1 MRVLLISTKRN
12 NMTTRLVKSF
22 LTGLFV
28 LASGGILAQEN
39 GNRDEQN
46 KVVRGPY
53 ETNRFFD
60 NIFIGAAGGVNIYH
74 GENDSYGALG
84 RRLAPALD
92 VNVGKWFTPSVI
104 GYSGINA
111 KGWTVGQTLYAK
123 ELFDKKADI
132 YNEKFGVSYLHTD
145 FLWNFSNAVSGY
157 KETRTWNFVPF
168 FGAGWARSYGNRAY
182 DNEFAMSIGLLNNI
196 RLCDLADLTLEARHM
211 FVNQRFDGVSGDSK
225 SEGMTSVTIGLTFK
239 LNRRNFKR
247 AAAPVDVTPYLN
259 RIEVLEDDNTTLAGK
274 NRRLADE
281 NEALRNRKPETVIV
295 EGENKVSATP
305 VALFFKIGQATLD
318 KKELTNLDFY
328 VKNALEADRNK
339 TFTLYG
345 GADKATGTAAF
356 NQKLSEKRMQYV
368 YEILIEKYGISKD
381 RLRTVA
387 EGDRNNRFPEPELNR
402 TVIIME

>member
-1 MRVLLISTKRN
+1 MKGLLTASLA
-12 NMTTRLVKSF
+12 LVAA
-22 LTGLFV
+22 GV
-28 LASGGILAQEN
+28 MAQEN

-46 KVVRGPY
+46 RVVRGPY

-60 NIFIGAAGGVNIYH
+60 NIFIGVAGGVNIYH
-74 GENDSYGALG
+74 GENDSYGKFG
-84 RRLAPALD
+84 KRLAPALD
-92 VNVGKWFTPSVI
+92 VNVGKWFTPSVGARI
-104 GYSGINA
+104 GYSGITA
-111 KGWTVGQTLYAK
+111 KGWTSGQTVYAK
-123 ELFDKKADI
+123 DVFDKKANI

-168 FGAGWARSYGNRAY
+168 FGAGWARSYGNGAY
-182 DNEFAMSIGLLNNI
+182 NNEFAMSIGLLNNI
-196 RLCDLADLTLEARHM
+196 RLCNLLDLTLEARHM
-211 FVNQRFDGVSGDSK
+211 FVNQRFDGVSRGSK
-225 SEGMTSVTIGLTFK
+225 GEGMTSVTMGLTFK

-247 AAAPVDVTPYLN
+247 AAAPVDVTPYLS
-259 RIEVLEDDNTTLAGK
+259 RIKALESDNTTLAGK
-274 NRRLADE
+274 NKTLADE
-281 NEALRNRKPETVIV
+281 NTALRNRKPETVTV
-295 EGENKVSATP
+295 AGESKVSATP
-305 VALFFKIGQATLD
+305 VALFFQIGKATLD

-328 VKNALEADRNK
+328 VKNALQADRNK

-368 YEILIEKYGISKD
+368 YDLLVNKYGISKN
-381 RLRTVA
+381 RLKTVA

>member
-1 MRVLLISTKRN
+1 M
-12 NMTTRLVKSF
+12 
-22 LTGLFV
+22 
-28 LASGGILAQEN
+28 AQEN

-46 KVVRGPY
+46 RVVRGPY

-60 NIFIGAAGGVNIYH
+60 NIFIGVAGGVNIYH
-74 GENDSYGALG
+74 GENDSYGKFG
-84 RRLAPALD
+84 KRLAPALD
-92 VNVGKWFTPSVI
+92 VNVGKWFTPSVGARI

-111 KGWTVGQTLYAK
+111 KGWTSGQTVYAK
-123 ELFDKKADI
+123 DVFDKKANI

-168 FGAGWARSYGNRAY
+168 FGAGWARSYGNGAY
-182 DNEFAMSIGLLNNI
+182 NNEFAMSIGLLNNS
-196 RLCDLADLTLEARHM
+196 RLCNLLDLTLEARHM
-211 FVNQRFDGVSGDSK
+211 FVNQRFDGVSRGSK
-225 SEGMTSVTIGLTFK
+225 GEGMTSVTMGLTFK

-247 AAAPVDVTPYLN
+247 AAAPVDVTPYLS
-259 RIEVLEDDNTTLAGK
+259 RIKALESDNTTLAGK
-274 NRRLADE
+274 NKTLADE
-281 NEALRNRKPETVIV
+281 NTALRNRKPETVTV
-295 EGENKVSATP
+295 AGKSKVSATP
-305 VALFFKIGQATLD
+305 VALFFQIGKATLD

-328 VKNALEADRNK
+328 VKNALQADRNK

-368 YEILIEKYGISKD
+368 YDLLVNKYGISKD
-381 RLRTVA
+381 RLKTVA

>member
-1 MRVLLISTKRN
+1 MKGLLTASLA
-12 NMTTRLVKSF
+12 LVAA
-22 LTGLFV
+22 GV
-28 LASGGILAQEN
+28 MAQEN

-46 KVVRGPY
+46 RVVRGPY

-60 NIFIGAAGGVNIYH
+60 NIFIGVAGGVNIYH
-74 GENDSYGALG
+74 GENDSYGKFG
-84 RRLAPALD
+84 KRLAPALD
-92 VNVGKWFTPSVI
+92 VNVGKWFTPSVGARI

-111 KGWTVGQTLYAK
+111 KGWTSGQTVYAK
-123 ELFDKKADI
+123 DVFDKKANI

-168 FGAGWARSYGNRAY
+168 FGAGWARSYGNGAY
-182 DNEFAMSIGLLNNI
+182 NNEFAMSIGFLNNI
-196 RLCDLADLTLEARHM
+196 RLCNLLDLTLEARHM
-211 FVNQRFDGVSGDSK
+211 FVNQRFDGVSRGSK
-225 SEGMTSVTIGLTFK
+225 GEGMTSVTMGLTFK

-247 AAAPVDVTPYLN
+247 AAAPVDVTPYLS
-259 RIEVLEDDNTTLAGK
+259 RIKALESDNTTLAGK
-274 NRRLADE
+274 NKTLADE
-281 NEALRNRKPETVIV
+281 NTALRNRKPETVTV
-295 EGENKVSATP
+295 AGESKVSATP
-305 VALFFKIGQATLD
+305 VALFFQIGKATLD

-328 VKNALEADRNK
+328 VKNALQADRNK

-368 YEILIEKYGISKD
+368 YDLLVNKYGISKN
-381 RLRTVA
+381 RLKTVA

>member
-1 MRVLLISTKRN
+1 MKGLLTASLA
-12 NMTTRLVKSF
+12 LVAA
-22 LTGLFV
+22 GV
-28 LASGGILAQEN
+28 MAQEN

-46 KVVRGPY
+46 RVVHGPY

-60 NIFIGAAGGVNIYH
+60 NIFIGVAGGVNIYH
-74 GENDSYGALG
+74 GENDSYGKFG
-84 RRLAPALD
+84 KRLAPALD
-92 VNVGKWFTPSVI
+92 VNVGKWFTPSVGARI

-111 KGWTVGQTLYAK
+111 KGWTSGQTVYAK
-123 ELFDKKADI
+123 DVFDKKANI

-168 FGAGWARSYGNRAY
+168 FGAGWARSYGNGAY
-182 DNEFAMSIGLLNNI
+182 NNEFAMSIGLLNNI
-196 RLCDLADLTLEARHM
+196 RLCNLLDLTLEARHM
-211 FVNQRFDGVSGDSK
+211 FVNQRFDGVSRGSK
-225 SEGMTSVTIGLTFK
+225 GEGMTSVTMGLTFK

-247 AAAPVDVTPYLN
+247 AAAPVDVTPYLS
-259 RIEVLEDDNTTLAGK
+259 RIKALESDNTTLAGK
-274 NRRLADE
+274 NKTLADE
-281 NEALRNRKPETVIV
+281 NTALRNRKPETVTV
-295 EGENKVSATP
+295 AGESKVSATP
-305 VALFFKIGQATLD
+305 VALFFQIGKATLD

-328 VKNALEADRNK
+328 VKNALQADRNK

-368 YEILIEKYGISKD
+368 YDLLVNKYGISKN
-381 RLRTVA
+381 RLKTVA

>member
-1 MRVLLISTKRN
+1 M
-12 NMTTRLVKSF
+12 
-22 LTGLFV
+22 
-28 LASGGILAQEN
+28 AQEN

-46 KVVRGPY
+46 RVVRGPY

-60 NIFIGAAGGVNIYH
+60 NIFIGVAGGVNIYH
-74 GENDSYGALG
+74 GENDSYGKFG
-84 RRLAPALD
+84 KRLAPALD
-92 VNVGKWFTPSVI
+92 VNVGKWFTPSVGARI

-111 KGWTVGQTLYAK
+111 KGWTSGQTVYAK
-123 ELFDKKADI
+123 DVFDKKANI

-168 FGAGWARSYGNRAY
+168 FGAGWARSYGNGAY
-182 DNEFAMSIGLLNNI
+182 NNEFAMSIGLLNNI
-196 RLCDLADLTLEARHM
+196 RLCNLLDLTLEARHM
-211 FVNQRFDGVSGDSK
+211 FVNQRFDGVSRGSK
-225 SEGMTSVTIGLTFK
+225 GEGMTSVTMGLTFK

-247 AAAPVDVTPYLN
+247 AAAPVDVTPYLS
-259 RIEVLEDDNTTLAGK
+259 RIKALESDNTTLAGK
-274 NRRLADE
+274 NKTLADE
-281 NEALRNRKPETVIV
+281 NTALRNRKPETVTV
-295 EGENKVSATP
+295 AGESKVSATP
-305 VALFFKIGQATLD
+305 VALFFQIGKATLD

-328 VKNALEADRNK
+328 VKNALQADRNK

-368 YEILIEKYGISKD
+368 YDLLVNKYGISKD
-381 RLRTVA
+381 RLKTVA

>member
-1 MRVLLISTKRN
+1 MKGLLTASLA
-12 NMTTRLVKSF
+12 LVAA
-22 LTGLFV
+22 GV
-28 LASGGILAQEN
+28 MAQEN

-46 KVVRGPY
+46 RVVRGPY

-60 NIFIGAAGGVNIYH
+60 NIFIGVAGGVNIYH
-74 GENDSYGALG
+74 GENDSYGKFG
-84 RRLAPALD
+84 KRLAPALD
-92 VNVGKWFTPSVI
+92 VNVGKWFTPSVGARI

-111 KGWTVGQTLYAK
+111 KGWTSGQTVYAK
-123 ELFDKKADI
+123 DVFDKKANI

-168 FGAGWARSYGNRAY
+168 FGAGWARSYGNGAY
-182 DNEFAMSIGLLNNI
+182 NNEFAMSIGLLNNI
-196 RLCDLADLTLEARHM
+196 RLCNLLDLTLEARHM
-211 FVNQRFDGVSGDSK
+211 FVNQRFDGVSRGSK
-225 SEGMTSVTIGLTFK
+225 GEGMTSVTMGLTFK

-247 AAAPVDVTPYLN
+247 AAAPVDVTPYLS
-259 RIEVLEDDNTTLAGK
+259 RIKALESDNTTLAGK
-274 NRRLADE
+274 NKTLADE
-281 NEALRNRKPETVIV
+281 NTALRNRKPETVTV
-295 EGENKVSATP
+295 AGESKVSATP
-305 VALFFKIGQATLD
+305 VALFFQIGKATLD

-328 VKNALEADRNK
+328 VKNALQADRNK

-345 GADKATGTAAF
+345 GADKATGMAAF

-368 YEILIEKYGISKD
+368 YDLLVNKYGISKN
-381 RLRTVA
+381 RLKTVA

>member
-1 MRVLLISTKRN
+1 MKGLLTASLA
-12 NMTTRLVKSF
+12 LVAA
-22 LTGLFV
+22 GV
-28 LASGGILAQEN
+28 MAQET

-46 KVVRGPY
+46 RVVRGPY

-60 NIFIGAAGGVNIYH
+60 NIFIGVAGGVNIYH
-74 GENDSYGALG
+74 GENDSYGKFG
-84 RRLAPALD
+84 KRLAPALD
-92 VNVGKWFTPSVI
+92 VNVGKWFTPSVGARI

-111 KGWTVGQTLYAK
+111 KGWTSGQTVYAK
-123 ELFDKKADI
+123 DVFDKKANI

-168 FGAGWARSYGNRAY
+168 FGAGWARSYGNGAY
-182 DNEFAMSIGLLNNI
+182 NNEFAMSIGLLNNI
-196 RLCDLADLTLEARHM
+196 RLCNLLDLTLEARHM
-211 FVNQRFDGVSGDSK
+211 FVNQRFDGVSRGSK
-225 SEGMTSVTIGLTFK
+225 GEGMTSVTMGLTFK

-247 AAAPVDVTPYLN
+247 AAAPVDVTPYLS
-259 RIEVLEDDNTTLAGK
+259 RIKALESDNTTLAGK
-274 NRRLADE
+274 NKTLADE
-281 NEALRNRKPETVIV
+281 NTALRNRKPETVTV
-295 EGENKVSATP
+295 AGESKVSATP
-305 VALFFKIGQATLD
+305 VALFFQIGKATLD

-328 VKNALEADRNK
+328 VKNALQADRNK

-368 YEILIEKYGISKD
+368 YDLLVNKYGISKD
-381 RLRTVA
+381 RLKTVA

>member
-1 MRVLLISTKRN
+1 MKTQFMKGLLTASLA
-12 NMTTRLVKSF
+12 LVAA
-22 LTGLFV
+22 GV
-28 LASGGILAQEN
+28 MAQEN

-46 KVVRGPY
+46 RVVRGPY

-60 NIFIGAAGGVNIYH
+60 NIFIGVAGGVNIYH
-74 GENDSYGALG
+74 GENDSYGKFG
-84 RRLAPALD
+84 KRLAPALD
-92 VNVGKWFTPSVI
+92 VNVGKWFTPSVGARI

-111 KGWTVGQTLYAK
+111 KGWTLGQTVYAK
-123 ELFDKKADI
+123 DVFDKKANI

-168 FGAGWARSYGNRAY
+168 FGAGWARSYGNGAY
-182 DNEFAMSIGLLNNI
+182 NNEFAMSIGLLNNI
-196 RLCDLADLTLEARHM
+196 RLCNLLDLTLEARHM
-211 FVNQRFDGVSGDSK
+211 FVNQRFDGVSRGSK
-225 SEGMTSVTIGLTFK
+225 GEGMTSVTMGLTFK

-247 AAAPVDVTPYLN
+247 AAAPVDVTPYLS
-259 RIEVLEDDNTTLAGK
+259 RIKALESDNTTLAGK
-274 NRRLADE
+274 NKTLADE
-281 NEALRNRKPETVIV
+281 NTALRNRKPETVTV
-295 EGENKVSATP
+295 AGESKVSATP
-305 VALFFKIGQATLD
+305 VALFFQIGKATLD

-328 VKNALEADRNK
+328 VKNALQADRNK

-345 GADKATGTAAF
+345 GADKATGTAAC

-368 YEILIEKYGISKD
+368 YDLLVNKYGISKN
-381 RLRTVA
+381 RLKTVA

>member
-1 MRVLLISTKRN
+1 MKGLLTASLA
-12 NMTTRLVKSF
+12 LVAA
-22 LTGLFV
+22 GV
-28 LASGGILAQEN
+28 MAQEN

-46 KVVRGPY
+46 RVVRGPY

-60 NIFIGAAGGVNIYH
+60 NIFIGVAGGVNIYH
-74 GENDSYGALG
+74 GENDSYGKFG
-84 RRLAPALD
+84 KRLAPALD
-92 VNVGKWFTPSVI
+92 VNVGKWFTPSVGARI

-111 KGWTVGQTLYAK
+111 KGWTSGQTVYAK
-123 ELFDKKADI
+123 DVFDKKANI

-168 FGAGWARSYGNRAY
+168 FGAGWARSYGNGAY
-182 DNEFAMSIGLLNNI
+182 NNEFAMSIGLLNNI
-196 RLCDLADLTLEARHM
+196 RLCNLLDLTLEARHM
-211 FVNQRFDGVSGDSK
+211 FVNQRFDGVSRGSK
-225 SEGMTSVTIGLTFK
+225 GEGMTSVTMGLTFK

-247 AAAPVDVTPYLN
+247 AAAPVDVTPYLS
-259 RIEVLEDDNTTLAGK
+259 RIKALESDNTTLAGK
-274 NRRLADE
+274 NKTLADE
-281 NEALRNRKPETVIV
+281 NTALRNRKPETVTV
-295 EGENKVSATP
+295 AGESKVSATP
-305 VALFFKIGQATLD
+305 VALFFQIGKATLD

-328 VKNALEADRNK
+328 VKNALQADRNK

-368 YEILIEKYGISKD
+368 YDLLVNKYGISKD
-381 RLRTVA
+381 RLKTVA

>member
-1 MRVLLISTKRN
+1 MKGLLTASLA
-12 NMTTRLVKSF
+12 LVAA
-22 LTGLFV
+22 GV
-28 LASGGILAQEN
+28 MAQEN

-46 KVVRGPY
+46 RVVRGPY
-53 ETNRFFD
+53 ETKRFFD
-60 NIFIGAAGGVNIYH
+60 NIFIGVAGGVNIYH
-74 GENDSYGALG
+74 GENDSYGKFG
-84 RRLAPALD
+84 KRLAPALD
-92 VNVGKWFTPSVI
+92 VNVGKWFTPSVGARI

-111 KGWTVGQTLYAK
+111 KGWTSGQTVYAK
-123 ELFDKKADI
+123 DVFDKKANI

-168 FGAGWARSYGNRAY
+168 FGAGWARSYGNGAY
-182 DNEFAMSIGLLNNI
+182 NNEFAMSIGLLNNI
-196 RLCDLADLTLEARHM
+196 RLCNLLDLTLEARHM
-211 FVNQRFDGVSGDSK
+211 FVNQRFDGVSRGSK
-225 SEGMTSVTIGLTFK
+225 GEGMTSVTMGLTFK

-247 AAAPVDVTPYLN
+247 AAAPVDVTPYLS
-259 RIEVLEDDNTTLAGK
+259 RIKALESDNTTLAGK
-274 NRRLADE
+274 NKTLADE
-281 NEALRNRKPETVIV
+281 NTALRNRKPETVTV
-295 EGENKVSATP
+295 AGESKVSATP
-305 VALFFKIGQATLD
+305 VALFFQIGKATLD

-328 VKNALEADRNK
+328 VKNALQADRNK

-368 YEILIEKYGISKD
+368 YDLLVNKYGISKD
-381 RLRTVA
+381 RLKTVA

>member
-1 MRVLLISTKRN
+1 MKGLLTASLA
-12 NMTTRLVKSF
+12 LVAA
-22 LTGLFV
+22 GV
-28 LASGGILAQEN
+28 MAQEN

-46 KVVRGPY
+46 RVVRGPY

-60 NIFIGAAGGVNIYH
+60 NIFIGVAGGVNIYH
-74 GENDSYGALG
+74 GENDSYGKFG
-84 RRLAPALD
+84 KRLAPALD
-92 VNVGKWFTPSVI
+92 VNVGKWFTPSVGARI

-111 KGWTVGQTLYAK
+111 KGWTSGQTVYAK
-123 ELFDKKADI
+123 DVFDKKANI

-168 FGAGWARSYGNRAY
+168 FGAGWARSYGNGAY
-182 DNEFAMSIGLLNNI
+182 NNEFAMSIGLLNNI
-196 RLCDLADLTLEARHM
+196 RLCNLLDLTLEARHM
-211 FVNQRFDGVSGDSK
+211 FVNQRFDGVSRGSK
-225 SEGMTSVTIGLTFK
+225 GEGMTSVTMGLTFK

-247 AAAPVDVTPYLN
+247 AAAPVDVTPYLS
-259 RIEVLEDDNTTLAGK
+259 RIKALESDNTTLAGK
-274 NRRLADE
+274 NKTLADE
-281 NEALRNRKPETVIV
+281 NTALRNRKPETVTV
-295 EGENKVSATP
+295 AGESKVSATP
-305 VALFFKIGQATLD
+305 VALFFQIGKATLD

-328 VKNALEADRNK
+328 VKNALQADRNK

-368 YEILIEKYGISKD
+368 YDLLVNKYGISKN
-381 RLRTVA
+381 RLKTVA

>member
-1 MRVLLISTKRN
+1 MKGLLTASLA
-12 NMTTRLVKSF
+12 LVAA
-22 LTGLFV
+22 GV
-28 LASGGILAQEN
+28 MAQEN

-46 KVVRGPY
+46 RVVRGPY

-60 NIFIGAAGGVNIYH
+60 NIFIGVAGGVNIYH
-74 GENDSYGALG
+74 GENDSYGKFG
-84 RRLAPALD
+84 KRLAPALD
-92 VNVGKWFTPSVI
+92 VNVGKWFTPSVGARI

-111 KGWTVGQTLYAK
+111 KGWTSGQTVYAK
-123 ELFDKKADI
+123 DVFDKKANI

-168 FGAGWARSYGNRAY
+168 FGAGWARSYGNGAY
-182 DNEFAMSIGLLNNI
+182 NNEFAMSIGLLNNI
-196 RLCDLADLTLEARHM
+196 RLCNLLDLTLEARHM
-211 FVNQRFDGVSGDSK
+211 FVNQRFDGVSRGSK
-225 SEGMTSVTIGLTFK
+225 GEGMTSVTMGLTFK

-247 AAAPVDVTPYLN
+247 AAAPVDVTPYLS
-259 RIEVLEDDNTTLAGK
+259 RIKALESDNTTLAGK
-274 NRRLADE
+274 NKTLADE
-281 NEALRNRKPETVIV
+281 NTALRNRKPETVTV
-295 EGENKVSATP
+295 AGESKVSATP
-305 VALFFKIGQATLD
+305 VALFFQIGKATLD

-328 VKNALEADRNK
+328 VKNALQADRNIS
-339 TFTLYG
+339 FTLYG

-368 YEILIEKYGISKD
+368 YDLLVNKYGISKD
-381 RLRTVA
+381 RLKTVA

>member
-1 MRVLLISTKRN
+1 MKGLLTASLA
-12 NMTTRLVKSF
+12 LVAA
-22 LTGLFV
+22 GV
-28 LASGGILAQEN
+28 MAQEN

-46 KVVRGPY
+46 RVVRGPY

-60 NIFIGAAGGVNIYH
+60 NIFIGVAGGVNIYH
-74 GENDSYGALG
+74 GENDSYGKFG
-84 RRLAPALD
+84 KRLAPALD
-92 VNVGKWFTPSVI
+92 VNVGKWFTPSVGARI

-111 KGWTVGQTLYAK
+111 KGWTSGQTVYAK
-123 ELFDKKADI
+123 DVFDKKANI

-168 FGAGWARSYGNRAY
+168 FGAGWARSYGNGAY
-182 DNEFAMSIGLLNNI
+182 NNEFAMSIGLLNNI
-196 RLCDLADLTLEARHM
+196 RLCNLLDLTLEARHM
-211 FVNQRFDGVSGDSK
+211 FVNQRFDGVSRGSK
-225 SEGMTSVTIGLTFK
+225 GEGMTSVTMGLTFK

-247 AAAPVDVTPYLN
+247 AAAPEDVTPYLS
-259 RIEVLEDDNTTLAGK
+259 RIKALESDNTTLAGK
-274 NRRLADE
+274 NKTLADE
-281 NEALRNRKPETVIV
+281 NTALRNRKPETVTV
-295 EGENKVSATP
+295 AGESKVSATP
-305 VALFFKIGQATLD
+305 VALFFQIGKATLD

-328 VKNALEADRNK
+328 VKNALQADRNK

-368 YEILIEKYGISKD
+368 YDLLVNKYGISKN
-381 RLRTVA
+381 RLKTVA

>member
-1 MRVLLISTKRN
+1 MKTQFMKGLLTASLA
-12 NMTTRLVKSF
+12 LVAA
-22 LTGLFV
+22 GV
-28 LASGGILAQEN
+28 MAQEN

-46 KVVRGPY
+46 RVVRGPY

-60 NIFIGAAGGVNIYH
+60 NIFIGVAGGVNIYH
-74 GENDSYGALG
+74 GENDSYGKFG
-84 RRLAPALD
+84 KRLAPALD
-92 VNVGKWFTPSVI
+92 VNVGKWFTPSVGARI

-111 KGWTVGQTLYAK
+111 KGWTSGQTVYAK
-123 ELFDKKADI
+123 DVFDKKANI

-145 FLWNFSNAVSGY
+145 VLWNFSNAVSGY

-168 FGAGWARSYGNRAY
+168 FGAGWARSYGNGAY
-182 DNEFAMSIGLLNNI
+182 NNEFAMSIGLLNNI
-196 RLCDLADLTLEARHM
+196 RLCNLLDLTLEARHM
-211 FVNQRFDGVSGDSK
+211 FVNQRFDGVSRGSK
-225 SEGMTSVTIGLTFK
+225 GEGMTSVTMGLTFK

-247 AAAPVDVTPYLN
+247 AAAPVDVTPYLS
-259 RIEVLEDDNTTLAGK
+259 RIKALESDNTTLAGK
-274 NRRLADE
+274 NKTLADE
-281 NEALRNRKPETVIV
+281 NTALRNRKPETVTV
-295 EGENKVSATP
+295 AGESKVSATP
-305 VALFFKIGQATLD
+305 VALFFQIGKATLD

-328 VKNALEADRNK
+328 VKNALQADRNK

-368 YEILIEKYGISKD
+368 YDLLVNKYGISKN
-381 RLRTVA
+381 RLKTVA

>member
-1 MRVLLISTKRN
+1 MKGLLTASLA
-12 NMTTRLVKSF
+12 LVAA
-22 LTGLFV
+22 GV
-28 LASGGILAQEN
+28 MAQEN

-46 KVVRGPY
+46 RVVRGPY
-53 ETNRFFD
+53 ESIRFFD
-60 NIFIGAAGGVNIYH
+60 NIFIGVAGGVNIYH
-74 GENDSYGALG
+74 GENDSYGKFG
-84 RRLAPALD
+84 KRLAPALD
-92 VNVGKWFTPSVI
+92 VNVGKWFAPSVGARI

-111 KGWTVGQTLYAK
+111 KGWTSGQTVYAK
-123 ELFDKKADI
+123 DVFDKKANI

-168 FGAGWARSYGNRAY
+168 FGAGWARSYGNGAY
-182 DNEFAMSIGLLNNI
+182 NNEFAMSIGLLNNI
-196 RLCDLADLTLEARHM
+196 RLCNLLDLTLEARHM
-211 FVNQRFDGVSGDSK
+211 FVNQRFDGVSRGSK
-225 SEGMTSVTIGLTFK
+225 GEGMTSVTMGLTFK

-247 AAAPVDVTPYLN
+247 AAAPVDVTPYLS
-259 RIEVLEDDNTTLAGK
+259 RIKALESDNTTLAGK
-274 NRRLADE
+274 NKTLADE
-281 NEALRNRKPETVIV
+281 NTALRNRKPETVTV
-295 EGENKVSATP
+295 AGESKVSATP
-305 VALFFKIGQATLD
+305 VALFFQIGKATLD

-328 VKNALEADRNK
+328 VKNALQADRNK

-368 YEILIEKYGISKD
+368 YDLLVNKYGISKD
-381 RLRTVA
+381 RLKTVA

>member
-1 MRVLLISTKRN
+1 MKGLLTASLA
-12 NMTTRLVKSF
+12 LVAA
-22 LTGLFV
+22 GV
-28 LASGGILAQEN
+28 MAQEN

-46 KVVRGPY
+46 RVVRGPY

-60 NIFIGAAGGVNIYH
+60 NIFIGVAGGVNIYH
-74 GENDSYGALG
+74 GENDSYGKFG
-84 RRLAPALD
+84 KRLAPALD
-92 VNVGKWFTPSVI
+92 VNVGKWFTPSVGARI

-111 KGWTVGQTLYAK
+111 KGWTSGQAVYAK
-123 ELFDKKADI
+123 DVFDKKANI

-168 FGAGWARSYGNRAY
+168 FGAGWARSYGNGAY
-182 DNEFAMSIGLLNNI
+182 NNEFAMSIGLLNNI
-196 RLCDLADLTLEARHM
+196 RLCNLLDLTLEARHM
-211 FVNQRFDGVSGDSK
+211 FVNQRFDGVSSGSK
-225 SEGMTSVTIGLTFK
+225 GEGMTSVTMGLTFK

-247 AAAPVDVTPYLN
+247 AAASVDVTPYLS
-259 RIEVLEDDNTTLAGK
+259 RIKALESDNTTLAGK
-274 NRRLADE
+274 NKTLADE
-281 NEALRNRKPETVIV
+281 NTALRNRKPETVTV
-295 EGENKVSATP
+295 AGESKVSATP
-305 VALFFKIGQATLD
+305 VALFFQIGKATLD

-328 VKNALEADRNK
+328 VKNALQADRNK

-368 YEILIEKYGISKD
+368 YDLLVNKYGISKD
-381 RLRTVA
+381 RLKTVA